1 MCFVVRASSVKQYD
15 RCGGRY
21 FVRKDQPI
29 YGWWFYYM
37 MSKIGPIFSSI
48 HPKLAV
54 RSAATVDELLACE
67 VRTYVCIFSLFLHI
81 LHI

>member
-37 MSKIGPIFSSI
+37 MSKLRPILSAL
-48 HPKLAV
+48 HPKL
-54 RSAATVDELLACE
+54 TVKNDVTVGELLACE
-67 VRTYVCIFSLFLHI
+67 VRMYVRKKS
-81 LHI
+81 